1 MERKSVFLVLFGV
14 DYEGENV
21 TDVCGDMEAAVKAA
35 EIQRKENRPGKEW
48 KVRLPDKIC
57 PGVESRL
64 KVRWK
69 TGDLTVSIE
78 EWRVTDS
85 EPESLA
91 PFGPCFRGC

>member
-1 MERKSVFLVLFGV
+1 MERKSVFLVFFGV
-14 DYEGENV
+14 DHEFENV

-48 KVRLPDKIC
+48 EVRRPDKIC
-57 PGVESRL
+57 PSRL
-64 KVRWK
+64 KVWWE